1 MTRIFIDGEAGT
13 TGLQL
18 AQRLAERQ
26 DLELLRIDP
35 SERKDPQARARML
48 AAADIAVLCLPDDAA
63 REAVALAAD
72 RCRILDASTAHRVA
86 EGWVYGLPEMS
97 RSQRET
103 IASAEKVTNPG
114 CYPQGFIL
122 LARPLIE
129 ANLLPES
136 LPLRVHALSGYSGG
150 GRPMIEAY
158 ECFDR
163 ATRERWNTRPY
174 ALNLQHK
181 HVPEMQRYAGC
192 ASAPLFAPSVG
203 NYHQGMLVQLPLFR
217 SELNNHASAD
227 AIRETLA
234 DRYADEPFVHVLPTG
249 AESALEEGFLAPTAC
264 NDSNRI
270 ELMVFG
276 NSEQMLLVAR
286 LDNLGKGAAGA
297 AVQNLNLMMGVDET
311 TGLNG

>member
-18 AQRLAERQ
+18 AQRLAARQ
-26 DLELLRIDP
+26 DLELLQINP
-35 SERKDPQARARML
+35 SERKDRQARARML

-72 RCRILDASTAHRVA
+72 RCRILDASTAHRTA
-86 EGWVYGLPEMS
+86 DGWVYGLPEMVK
-97 RSQRET
+97 SQREA
-103 IASAEKVTNPG
+103 IARAEKVTNPG

-129 ANLLPES
+129 ANLLPAS

-158 ECFDR
+158 ESFDS
-163 ATRERWNTRPY
+163 ATQELWNTRPY
-174 ALNLQHK
+174 ALSLKHK

-192 ASAPLFAPSVG
+192 AKAPLFAPTVG

-217 SELNNHASAD
+217 SELTSPASAED
-227 AIRETLA
+227 VREVLA

-249 AESALEEGFLAPTAC
+249 AESALEDGFLAPTTC
-264 NDSNRI
+264 NNSNRI

-276 NSEQMLLVAR
+276 NSEQMLLIAR

-311 TGLNG
+311 TGLTA

>member
-1 MTRIFIDGEAGT
+1 
-13 TGLQL
+13 
-18 AQRLAERQ
+18 
-26 DLELLRIDP
+26 
-35 SERKDPQARARML
+35 
-48 AAADIAVLCLPDDAA
+48 
-63 REAVALAAD
+63 
-72 RCRILDASTAHRVA
+72 
-86 EGWVYGLPEMS
+86 
-97 RSQRET
+97 
-103 IASAEKVTNPG
+103 
-114 CYPQGFIL
+114 
-122 LARPLIE
+122 
-129 ANLLPES
+129 
-136 LPLRVHALSGYSGG
+136 
-150 GRPMIEAY
+150 MIEAY
-158 ECFDR
+158 ESFDR

-192 ASAPLFAPSVG
+192 ASAPLFAPTVG

-217 SELNNHASAD
+217 SELNGPASAE

-276 NSEQMLLVAR
+276 NGEQMLLIAR

-311 TGLNG
+311 TGLNE